1 MDKDYVHEIHY
12 ENEDPYENL
21 EFWIWHVCN
30 LLQNISTVEPH
41 WTFNGTT
48 LKLKRDLKEE
58 TGHAYGNALRDALSA
73 GGKDNITKDNCQGE
87 FMDICMD
94 IFHQLK

>member
-30 LLQNISTVEPH
+30 LLRNISIVEPH
-41 WTFNGTT
+41 EAFNGTT
-48 LKLKRDLKEE
+48 LKLKRDLKKRRDM
-58 TGHAYGNALRDALSA
+58 HMRNALRDALSA

-87 FMDICMD
+87 FMEPY